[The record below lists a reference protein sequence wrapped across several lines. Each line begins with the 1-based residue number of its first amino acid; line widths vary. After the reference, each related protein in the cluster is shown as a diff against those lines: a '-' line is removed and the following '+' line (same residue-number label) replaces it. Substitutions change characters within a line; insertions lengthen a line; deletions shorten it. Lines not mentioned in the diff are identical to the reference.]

1 MVLGGTLTL
10 PALGIPGAGAMTRD
24 SCFVEA
30 LRDNTAS
37 GKTATGMRYN
47 LYFVEGGEVTY
58 AAPVVAMTV
67 ALGKSTKTTTFA
79 CLAQLGSPDRRL
91 F

>member
-1 MVLGGTLTL
+1 
-10 PALGIPGAGAMTRD
+10 
-24 SCFVEA
+24 
-30 LRDNTAS
+30 
-37 GKTATGMRYN
+37 MRYN

-67 ALGKSTKTTTFA
+67 ALGKSTKTATFA